1 MLLALDVD
9 GVILDP
15 ERGGR
20 GPWQV
25 AFSERFGVDAGRL
38 DGILFAG
45 AWDDVITGERD
56 IETALAEALHEL
68 GWGMGVDAALQCW
81 FEEDFVVE
89 PAVLAAA
96 TAWSELGIPVA
107 LVSNQE
113 RRRARFLQKRLERL
127 LPLSGVAFSGDLGV
141 VKSDPGFYDR
151 AERRLGVVGLGPA
164 VVFLDDTVNNVEAAT
179 RHGWTAVHFTK
190 DKDWQR
196 EVAAA
201 LGARTDRAG
210 RVLRLRRVPG
220 AFRQVA
226 RGTCRGTPRAR

>member
-38 DGILFAG
+38 DGILFVG
-45 AWDDVITGERD
+45 AWDDIITGERD

-201 LGARTDRAG
+201 LERAPTG
-210 RVLRLRRVPG
+210 P
-220 AFRQVA
+220 AA
-226 RGTCRGTPRAR
+226 S